1 MNIYF
6 VRHGDAES
14 KKPGQ
19 TDAERELTAVG
30 VQQAQDLAK
39 WMQKHGIQAAAVITS
54 PLIRARQTAQPIADA
69 LGVPL
74 QEDEHLGGGLLTM
87 GALERIIKDAGDAES
102 IMLVGHEPDLSG
114 IIRELTGGEVEMKK
128 AGAALV
134 QCDGGRLAKCKLV
147 WLIPPAFRG

>member
-1 MNIYF
+1 LNLYF

-30 VQQAQDLAK
+30 VQQAQELAK
-39 WMQKHGIQAAAVITS
+39 WMREHGVQAATVITS
-54 PLIRARQTAQPIADA
+54 PLARARQTAQPIADA
-69 LGVPL
+69 LGVPMR
-74 QEDEHLGGGLLTM
+74 EDEHLSGGLLTA

-114 IIRELTGGEVEMKK
+114 IIRELTGGEVEVKK

-134 QCDGGRLAKCKLV
+134 QCDGSRLAKCKLV
-147 WLIPPAFRG
+147 WLIPAALRD